1 MVGKD
6 VRSSRGESDCAS
18 SIINYLNRFADSL
31 EDDFNPGV
39 EIRDIVKEN
48 MILCVD

>member
-1 MVGKD
+1 MWYIDDTGTGGQ
-6 VRSSRGESDCAS
+6 R
-18 SIINYLNRFADSL
+18 LTDSL